1 MAETTNRRRWLTED
15 ILRPMNLQL
24 FAEDAGDGG
33 SEGEGG
39 AEGAGGADS
48 GAGGG
53 SGSGGSGQEGE
64 KRFTQAELDE
74 IINRRFA
81 KLSKDFET
89 RLEEARKEGEKRG
102 KMTEDEREKADR
114 EARETKLRQR
124 EADITR
130 RELKADAIEKLVGDG
145 LPRELA
151 DLLDYTDAEKC
162 DASRESLAKVFR
174 ASVQAQVDARIRESG
189 GSPGGHGGS
198 RQPDTDKMSDA
209 EYYASLRRKE

>member
-24 FAEDAGDGG
+24 FAGDG
-33 SEGEGG
+33 GEGG
-39 AEGAGGADS
+39 ADDTGGAEGGAGGDN
-48 GAGGG
+48 GGG
-53 SGSGGSGQEGE
+53 EGE
-64 KRFTQAELDE
+64 KKFTQAELDE

-102 KMTEDEREKADR
+102 RMTEDEKEKADR

-124 EADITR
+124 EEEITR

-145 LPRELA
+145 LPKELA
-151 DLLDYTDAEKC
+151 ELLDYTDAEKC

-174 ASVQAQVDARIRESG
+174 ASVQAQVDARIRESS
-189 GSPGGHGGS
+189 GSPGGHGGNKE
-198 RQPDTDKMSDA
+198 PDPDKMSDA
-209 EYYASLRRKE
+209 EYYASLKRKE

>member
-24 FAEDAGDGG
+24 FAGDG
-33 SEGEGG
+33 GEGG
-39 AEGAGGADS
+39 ADDTGGAEGGAGGDN
-48 GAGGG
+48 GGG
-53 SGSGGSGQEGE
+53 EGE
-64 KRFTQAELDE
+64 KKFTQAELDE

-102 KMTEDEREKADR
+102 RMTEDEKEKADR

-124 EADITR
+124 EEEITR

-145 LPRELA
+145 LPKELA
-151 DLLDYTDAEKC
+151 ELLDYTDAEKC

-189 GSPGGHGGS
+189 GSPGGHGGNKE
-198 RQPDTDKMSDA
+198 PDPDKMSDA
-209 EYYASLRRKE
+209 EYYASLKRKE

>member
-1 MAETTNRRRWLTED
+1 MARTTNRRRWLVDD
-15 ILRPMNLQL
+15 IMRPMNLQL
-24 FAEDAGDGG
+24 FAEEGGDDGSGGGEDDAGDGG
-33 SEGEGG
+33 GG
-39 AEGAGGADS
+39 DNGGN
-48 GAGGG
+48 GGT
-53 SGSGGSGQEGE
+53 GGEGE
-64 KRFTQAELDE
+64 KKFTQAELDK
-74 IINRRFA
+74 IINQRFA

-124 EADITR
+124 EAEITR

-145 LPRELA
+145 LPKELA

-189 GSPGGHGGS
+189 GAPGGHGGGK
-198 RQPDTDKMSDA
+198 QPDTDKMSDA
-209 EYYASLRRKE
+209 EYYASLSRK